1 MQENQPL
8 AKNMCF
14 FGKYLCDSAKK
25 WNINILYSFECSELE
40 YNIDLAF
47 PQNIISQTNCCVY
60 LLYKGDIRL
69 ENYLFKIKKKIKHR
83 KALTRLRL
91 SCHPLMIEKDILN
104 PCLNEPIENVHF
116 VNL

>member
-25 WNINILYSFECSELE
+25 WDINILYSFECSELE

-47 PQNIISQTNCCVY
+47 PQNIIPQTNCCVY

-69 ENYLFKIKKKIKHR
+69 ENYLFKIKNI
-83 KALTRLRL
+83 
-91 SCHPLMIEKDILN
+91 SNIEKL
-104 PCLNEPIENVHF
+104 
-116 VNL
+116 

>member
-14 FGKYLCDSAKK
+14 SANI
-25 WNINILYSFECSELE
+25 NINILYSFECSELE

-47 PQNIISQTNCCVY
+47 PQNIIPQTNCCVY

-69 ENYLFKIKKKIKHR
+69 ENYLFKIKKI
-83 KALTRLRL
+83 
-91 SCHPLMIEKDILN
+91 SNIEKL
-104 PCLNEPIENVHF
+104 
-116 VNL
+116 